1 MAETQELIVDF
12 DNAKSG
18 RINLDLG
25 VYTATTGWDECGT
38 GRTNPFRRWRAYFSF
53 DTSALPDDAVIQKV
67 TMMIRRRGDG
77 LGLPETYRLKFNI
90 GTFIGA
96 NLDGNAGEWTAGTL
110 VQTLTV
116 KPADKQAVVMDVA
129 ALALVNRTGDTD
141 LKLWDDSTQG
151 SGDPTWETN
160 FNPTTLQR
168 CRLAIQYT
176 EPRAAVATG
185 VGTASASATLVIPGA
200 ATATGIGTAS
210 AVGVQVLPQSAVAT
224 GVGTASATAM
234 MVLTGG
240 ATATGVGTATAAATV
255 TGNIAYWGE
264 PCERYTGGPRRA
276 GR

>member
-18 RINLDLG
+18 RVNLDAG
-25 VYTATTGWDECGT
+25 IYTATTGWDECAT
-38 GRTNPFRRWRAYFSF
+38 GRTTVFNRWRAYFSF

-67 TMMIRRRGDG
+67 TMMIRRRSDG
-77 LGLPETYRLKFNI
+77 LGEPETYRLKFNI

-96 NLDGNAGEWTAGTL
+96 SLDGDAGEWTAGTL
-110 VQTLTV
+110 VQTLTA
-116 KPADKQAVVMDVA
+116 KPTDKQAVVMDVA

-141 LKLWDDSTQG
+141 LKLWDDSTRG
-151 SGDPTWETN
+151 TGDPTWETN
-160 FNPTTLQR
+160 FNAATAAR

-210 AVGVQVLPQSAVAT
+210 AA
-224 GVGTASATAM
+224 AM